1 MKKSAKVQW
10 LKRVIKEQ
18 NPEIQGMLWYQV
30 LDSTKETSK

>member
-1 MKKSAKVQW
+1 MGKSAKIRW

-18 NPEIQGMLWYQV
+18 NPEIQSMLWYQV